1 MVCLVHRV
9 YGGICTRAEARL
21 VLHQKFLK
29 FIERH
34 RYKLEIFQP
43 LLICIVSVEGPWKCQ
58 SSPLEPHDVYA
69 QDGAAKVIIV
79 IRQWP
84 GGRNL
89 SNCDGKAICW

>member
-9 YGGICTRAEARL
+9 YGGICTRAEAQL

-34 RYKLEIFQP
+34 QYKLEIFQP

-58 SSPLEPHDVYA
+58 SSPLGPHDAYGVCPGRS
-69 QDGAAKVIIV
+69 GAGDHRDRTMV
-79 IRQWP
+79 R
-84 GGRNL
+84 R
-89 SNCDGKAICW
+89 GKSVKL